1 MKNRCYNSGLQ
12 AGITKQPPPI
22 HWRFVSW
29 GSEMGPANILAVK
42 LCEPTIKKRL
52 RPVDQA
58 GVLEQNRLKDRAKRT
73 KSRMIKQR
81 TANILAVR
89 PGKPAL
95 KERFFE

>member
-12 AGITKQPPPI
+12 AGITKPKT
-22 HWRFVSW
+22 
-29 GSEMGPANILAVK
+29 ANILAVK

-52 RPVDQA
+52 RPVYQA

>member
-12 AGITKQPPPI
+12 AGITKP
-22 HWRFVSW
+22 
-29 GSEMGPANILAVK
+29 K
-42 LCEPTIKKRL
+42 
-52 RPVDQA
+52 
-58 GVLEQNRLKDRAKRT
+58 
-73 KSRMIKQR
+73 